1 MRKIIQ
7 ALIFFTLIVN
17 AGTSVAAQGKNG
29 IEADSWLRDA
39 VERAAPGYKVAWF
52 SVGSLDKGKTEY
64 TAAMLQKSIS
74 GSENYEI
81 RMAIF
86 RREKDQ
92 SYQLEALS
100 KSWADY
106 LGGDPFW
113 GVEIEKQFIVVSS
126 SSSGNSYGDDSK
138 LLFRKMDGRFLLVGE
153 ESKSYG
159 FTSSPENSEYRENR
173 TSVNFLTGRAIHS
186 RRSGPPKADPNLL
199 GFGGK
204 SRSKEMQFQFFKTAP
219 IDFANFDPNS
229 YELYFQAI
237 ANACGFI
244 NEKMKYEPC
253 SKSSAK

>member
-7 ALIFFTLIVN
+7 ALILFTLIVN
-17 AGTSVAAQGKNG
+17 AGTSVDAQGRNG
-29 IEADSWLRDA
+29 TEADSWLRDA
-39 VERAAPGYKVAWF
+39 VERATPGYEVAWF
-52 SVGSLDKGKTEY
+52 SVGSFDKDKTEY
-64 TAAMLQKSIS
+64 TAVRLQKSIS
-74 GSENYEI
+74 GSENHEI

-86 RREKDQ
+86 RRGKDQ

-100 KSWADY
+100 KSWFDY

-113 GVEIEKQFIVVSS
+113 GVEIVKQFIVVSS

-138 LLFRKMDGRFLLVGE
+138 LLFRRMDGRFLLVGQ

-159 FTSSPENSEYRENR
+159 FTSSSENLEYIENR

-204 SRSKEMQFQFFKTAP
+204 SRSKEMQFQFAKTAP
-219 IDFANFDPNS
+219 IDFANFNPNS
-229 YELYFQAI
+229 YDLYFQAI
-237 ANACGFI
+237 PYACGFI

-253 SKSSAK
+253 KSSGQ